1 MRAPGRSASIERR
14 YEVKAT
20 DAVVGLT
27 PLHEAQRVV
36 LESTPVLGLE
46 KVSILDALGRTLGE
60 DIMAERDNP
69 PWDNSAMDGFAVR
82 WEDIKQEHPVQKPVT
97 LAVIED
103 VPAGR
108 MPSKTVGAGEAIRIM
123 TGAPIPQGADTVLKV
138 DDTEPS
144 ADSVRVFKPEP
155 RGANIRPR
163 GEDVRKGDCIIAKG
177 TTIRPGEAGMLA
189 ILAKSLVFVHQRPR
203 VAILSTGDE
212 LADLDERFSEE
223 KIINSNS
230 YGIAAAVQEAGG
242 IPLLL
247 GIARDTPAAL
257 EEKIV
262 HGLNADILVLSG
274 GVSMGDYDFTRAV
287 FRAIGAEMNFW
298 KLAIRPGQPLAFG
311 KIRGKLAFGL
321 PGNPVSSMVT
331 FEQLVRPAMLKMGG
345 HRDCGRPVVE
355 AVFQEKFSKRPDRRH
370 FLRGILTREDG
381 VFKVRTTGD
390 QGSGIL
396 TSMVKANCLID
407 VAAEVERLNPGDLVT
422 VQLLTGEAWRSHADV
437 ARTSGH
443 RLSCC

>member
-1 MRAPGRSASIERR
+1 
-14 YEVKAT
+14 VKAA
-20 DAVVGLT
+20 DAITGLT
-27 PLHEAQRVV
+27 QLYEAQKVV
-36 LESTPVLGLE
+36 LDAAPLLGRE
-46 KVSILDALGRTLGE
+46 KVSILDTLGRVLGE
-60 DIMAERDNP
+60 DIVAERDNP

-82 WEDIKQEHPVQKPVT
+82 WEDIEQEQAIRKPVT
-97 LAVIED
+97 LSIIED

-108 MPSKTVGAGEAIRIM
+108 MPSKAVGAGQAIRIM

-138 DDTEPS
+138 EDTEPTV
-144 ADSVRVFKPEP
+144 DSVRVLKAEP
-155 RGANIRPR
+155 KGANIRPQ
-163 GEDVRKGDCIIAKG
+163 GEDVKKGDCIIAKG
-177 TTIRPGEAGMLA
+177 TRIRPGEVGMLA
-189 ILAKSLVFVHQRPR
+189 ILAKPFVFVYQRPR

-242 IPLLL
+242 IPFLL

-257 EEKIV
+257 KEKISQ
-262 HGLNADILVLSG
+262 GLNADVLVLSG
-274 GVSMGDYDFTRAV
+274 GVSMGDYDFTKAV
-287 FRAIGAEMNFW
+287 FRELGAEMNFW

-311 KIRGKLAFGL
+311 KIQGKLAFGL

-331 FEQLVRPAMLKMGG
+331 FEQLVRPALLKMSGC
-345 HRDCGRPVVE
+345 RTYGRPVVQ
-355 AVFQEKFSKRPDRRH
+355 ALFQERFSKRGDRRH
-370 FLRGILTREDG
+370 FLRGILTREEG

-407 VAAEVERLNPGDLVT
+407 VPVDVERLNPGDEVT
-422 VQLLTGEAWRSHADV
+422 VQLLSGEAWPSATEHAHS
-437 ARTSGH
+437 AQH